1 MILAALVLSQSSFRI
16 GCAMKEGDA
25 WRFDTVEVLKAEGLY
40 LRDEERCIQRVLEID
55 DRGVQHIEV
64 ECIGG
69 TIEST
74 LNGEKQE
81 VEDPKGNTW
90 NFLLNGNGQ
99 VFQYEEIKSTFDDDP
114 LGFMDD
120 LLHAPIDRP
129 SVVPGE
135 SWRRKTKIMD
145 VNFKVL
151 PVKKVDNYSCVGLER
166 TGTFLDPFQGTFKV
180 TQWYR
185 CETGRMQSENTIAD
199 DVQSKDL
206 PLLDYTFTYSAKEK

>member
-25 WRFDTVEVLKAEGLY
+25 WRFDTVELLKAEGLY

-81 VEDPKGNTW
+81 VEDP
-90 NFLLNGNGQ
+90 
-99 VFQYEEIKSTFDDDP
+99 
-114 LGFMDD
+114 
-120 LLHAPIDRP
+120 
-129 SVVPGE
+129 
-135 SWRRKTKIMD
+135 
-145 VNFKVL
+145 
-151 PVKKVDNYSCVGLER
+151 
-166 TGTFLDPFQGTFKV
+166 
-180 TQWYR
+180 
-185 CETGRMQSENTIAD
+185 
-199 DVQSKDL
+199 
-206 PLLDYTFTYSAKEK
+206 